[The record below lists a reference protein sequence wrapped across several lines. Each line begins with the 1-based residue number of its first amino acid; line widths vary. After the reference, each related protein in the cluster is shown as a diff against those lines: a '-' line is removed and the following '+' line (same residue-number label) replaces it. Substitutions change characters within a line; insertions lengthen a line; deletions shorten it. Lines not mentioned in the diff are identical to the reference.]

1 MFWRI
6 LVIFLLVAVAV
17 GVVVQYTVTDSEL
30 VTIAEIRASGYPRGA
45 IALKGTII
53 YANDNRFI
61 LDDGTGKVELST
73 CPVWY
78 KRIYLQPGDEVT
90 VIGEAMKNLSFT
102 MKSDFVVSVY
112 KIFKDGDV
120 ILVRRRPGKPPW
132 GSYRLPESRPAY

>member
-6 LVIFLLVAVAV
+6 LVIVLLVAIAV

-30 VTIAEIRASGYPRGA
+30 VTIAEIRARGNPRGA

-73 CPVWY
+73 CPAWY
-78 KRIYLQPGDEVT
+78 KRIDMHSGDQVM
-90 VIGEAMKNLSFT
+90 VIGEVMRNPSFAMRSE
-102 MKSDFVVSVY
+102 FVFSVY
-112 KIFKDGDV
+112 KVFKDGDV
-120 ILVRRRPGKPPW
+120 ILVRQRPGKPPW
-132 GSYRLPESRPAY
+132 SSYHLPENQPGY